1 MKTLVTRF
9 AMNQILLLEP
19 KRLYMPSVPAVLF
32 AEFQV
37 LACSHL
43 GRGVWCHVGS
53 MPSIPPH
60 CLGFEK
66 LPSVDV
72 FESGLSLDV
81 INKQNDWH
89 SMSIFFSGKD
99 AESQDAIS

>member
-1 MKTLVTRF
+1 
-9 AMNQILLLEP
+9 
-19 KRLYMPSVPAVLF
+19 
-32 AEFQV
+32 
-37 LACSHL
+37 
-43 GRGVWCHVGS
+43 